1 MKSRDRKYTI
11 ASDCIVDATL
21 KNERRRRR
29 MMIIIMIITNNI
41 SATVRGIRKI
51 TERDLNG
58 LHLVVNK

>member
-1 MKSRDRKYTI
+1 
-11 ASDCIVDATL
+11 
-21 KNERRRRR
+21 